1 MGTRF
6 IATAEARAHEN
17 YKQKIAQTNTAGTIV
32 TRAHSGKTCRL
43 IRNAFTDSWA
53 GREAE
58 IEPYP
63 LQGINVGHPASQ
75 KGRIEGDVEN
85 GVLPA
90 GQSSGLIDS
99 VPSAGT
105 VVRSVVKEASAVLS
119 NLAAGNTLA
128 AE

>member
-1 MGTRF
+1 M
-6 IATAEARAHEN
+6 
-17 YKQKIAQTNTAGTIV
+17 

-43 IRNAFTDSWA
+43 IRNGFTESWV

-63 LQGINVGHPASQ
+63 LQGMHVGHPASL

-90 GQSSGLIDS
+90 GQSSGLINQ
-99 VPSAGT
+99 VPSAGD
-105 VVRSVVKEASAVLS
+105 VVRGIVAEADGVLRKFM
-119 NLAAGNTLA
+119 AA
-128 AE
+128 